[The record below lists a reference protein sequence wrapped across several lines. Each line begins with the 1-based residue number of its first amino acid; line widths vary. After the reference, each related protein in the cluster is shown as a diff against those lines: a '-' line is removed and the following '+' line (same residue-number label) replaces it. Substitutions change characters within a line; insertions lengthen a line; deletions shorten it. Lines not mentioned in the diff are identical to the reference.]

1 MTRTATKGYKGLPL
15 EGFLARWYAKVTGK
29 DVGEYRKLAEALA
42 AQLAAGAS
50 VLEVAP
56 GPGYLV
62 IELAKLGP
70 YRVAGLDISRTF
82 VRMAAENAARAGVPV
97 TFHHGDA
104 AALPF
109 DPHSFDLVVCRAAFK
124 NFTQPVRALNEMYR
138 VLKPGGKA
146 LIIDLRP
153 DAPAA
158 AIDAYVKGKGLGRVN
173 SLVTRLI
180 FRHMLRKRAYTQ
192 EQFRHMAAETP
203 FQTCD
208 IREEGIGLE
217 VTFQK

>member
-1 MTRTATKGYKGLPL
+1 
-15 EGFLARWYAKVTGK
+15 
-29 DVGEYRKLAEALA
+29 
-42 AQLAAGAS
+42 
-50 VLEVAP
+50 
-56 GPGYLV
+56 GYLA

-70 YRVAGLDISRTF
+70 YRGVGLDISRTF

-109 DPHSFDLVVCRAAFK
+109 DPDSFDLTICRAAFK
-124 NFTQPVRALNEMYR
+124 NFTQPVRALHEMHR
-138 VLKPGGKA
+138 VLKAGGRA

-153 DAPAA
+153 DASAA
-158 AIDAYVKGKGLGRVN
+158 AIDAYVKGKGLGPVN
-173 SLVTRLI
+173 SLLTRLT

-192 EQFRHMAAETP
+192 EQFRHLAAETP

-217 VTFQK
+217 VT